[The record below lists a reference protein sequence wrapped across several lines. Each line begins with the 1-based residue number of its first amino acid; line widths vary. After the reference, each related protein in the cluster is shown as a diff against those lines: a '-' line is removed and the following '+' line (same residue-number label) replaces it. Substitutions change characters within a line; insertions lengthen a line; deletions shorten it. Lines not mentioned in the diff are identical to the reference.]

1 VTDGQARIDAHQHF
15 WDLSTGGYDWPTSA
29 EGPIFRSFAPAD
41 LEPDLRASGID
52 ATVLVQTTDT
62 LADTDAMIDAA
73 LENPWIAGIVGW
85 VPLTDERAMA
95 GALQAFA
102 ARHATGLGGIR
113 HLIHREA
120 DPDWILRRDV
130 GAGLQRLVASGLP
143 IDVVAVFPN
152 HLRHVPTVADRH
164 PNLTLVIDHLAK
176 PPIRRAG
183 WDVWRKQ
190 MVEAAARP
198 NVMAKISGLDTAAGP
213 GWTAEELR
221 PSVEV
226 ALDAFGPDRLL
237 FGTDWPVCR
246 MVSTYAEVVSATEA
260 LIGGL
265 SPDERAAIMGGTARR
280 VYGLP

>member
-1 VTDGQARIDAHQHF
+1 MVQTPPF
-15 WDLSTGGYDWPTSA
+15 WHLTH
-29 EGPIFRSFAPAD
+29 R
-41 LEPDLRASGID
+41 EPDL
-52 ATVLVQTTDT
+52 
-62 LADTDAMIDAA
+62 
-73 LENPWIAGIVGW
+73 
-85 VPLTDERAMA
+85 
-95 GALQAFA
+95 
-102 ARHATGLGGIR
+102 
-113 HLIHREA
+113 
-120 DPDWILRRDV
+120 DWILRRDV

-143 IDVVAVFPN
+143 I
-152 HLRHVPTVADRH
+152 
-164 PNLTLVIDHLAK
+164 
-176 PPIRRAG
+176 RRVG
-183 WDVWRKQ
+183 WDVWREQ
-190 MVEAAARP
+190 MAVAAARP